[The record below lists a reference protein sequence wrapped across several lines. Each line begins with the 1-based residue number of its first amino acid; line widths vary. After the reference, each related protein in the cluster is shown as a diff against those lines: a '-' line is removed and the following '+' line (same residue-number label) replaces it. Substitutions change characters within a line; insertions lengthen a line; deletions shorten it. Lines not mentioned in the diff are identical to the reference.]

1 MAPTSAQVPVRQ
13 KENHMRKPS
22 RLSFAALVALAGL
35 VGVGS
40 AAGQVWAQGDN
51 GASELCPPL
60 STGKIDTP
68 DPDPPTVSYAAPDG
82 KLVVEVCAKAGTTT
96 ETRTFVAPGESS
108 VVIRHS
114 QGTVSHW
121 SVLLVDAPS
130 PQDAPVPPE
139 DAPVPPDDAPSPEDA
154 LVPPDDAPSPGDAP
168 VPLEDAPAMVID
180 GPATAPEPVDVDSA
194 GPLPPAQTPDPT
206 PAPPVAAPAAAS
218 LPATGSSSWALAGSA
233 LAALLAG
240 TGLVRFSR
248 RPDGS
253 STV

>member
-40 AAGQVWAQGDN
+40 AAGQVSAQGDN

-154 LVPPDDAPSPGDAP
+154 P